1 VLTIAGITRVAR
13 ERGWVGHMRDR
24 SPLRKPPKGN
34 SVVDV
39 LLPYLLAAVFLG
51 SIVYGVLKWLKVL

>member
-1 VLTIAGITRVAR
+1 
-13 ERGWVGHMRDR
+13 MRDR